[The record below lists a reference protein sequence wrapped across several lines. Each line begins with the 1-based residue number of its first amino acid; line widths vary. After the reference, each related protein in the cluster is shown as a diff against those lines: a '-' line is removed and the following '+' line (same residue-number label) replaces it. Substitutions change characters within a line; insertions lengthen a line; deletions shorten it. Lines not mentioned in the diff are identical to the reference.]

1 MATIKETIDPAI
13 DDPAIDPALA
23 AAISVLGGAVVP
35 LNVAIRRL
43 GLTINRRAVHAR
55 RLAGTLPVE
64 PTQYGRNWFVTA
76 GAAAVLFRASGAELP
91 PPGTP
96 THRGPGRPRGTTR
109 RAGK

>member
-1 MATIKETIDPAI
+1 MAISKVTIDPAL
-13 DDPAIDPALA
+13 DPALA

-35 LNVAIRRL
+35 LNVAIQRL

-64 PTQYGRNWFVTA
+64 PTQIGRNWFVTA
-76 GAAAVLFRASGAELP
+76 GAAAVLFRASGAEPELP
-91 PPGTP
+91 PPATP